1 VQSVPMSAMK
11 NRQMTNRHGED
22 DVGRDLDHDLGH
34 QNRIRHAHVVRV
46 LLKLASCM
54 ARVPSH
60 AHS

>member
-1 VQSVPMSAMK
+1 MSAMK

-60 AHS
+60 GHS